1 MRVFRLNSMHFVLSQ
16 VKICSKPKLKLFIR
30 FLQWDDHIVGGIAGL
45 GEVEK
50 KGCVL
55 WQRRDLFF

>member
-30 FLQWDDHIVGGIAGL
+30 FLQWDDHIVGGIVGL

-50 KGCVL
+50 RVVFYG
-55 WQRRDLFF
+55 